1 MSPSNPYPSVLTCE
15 TGQQAAAAARDNSA
29 RLAELQAE
37 KEAAIEALHKI
48 TVDYVEPVSG
58 KLYKDLYLNA
68 TKRVAELEEQLKD
81 AGSMTSSSE
90 ALEEGRARIQ
100 ELEDL
105 LDAER
110 GRNSGLDVSML
121 ADMESALA
129 QMEREAAERA
139 KAHEA
144 ALKAAAERLRPALE
158 AALARIKELEETL
171 ESLEQPVH
179 LLPHVLVTTGPGS
192 PYLHP
197 VPMEPR
203 PGMIVGPPVHPGSPL
218 LRSNSPS
225 QSSRSASLRTS
236 ICSSPPPASAL
247 PPRVVGAV

>member
-1 MSPSNPYPSVLTCE
+1 MSPSNPYPSVLTCK
-15 TGQQAAAAARDNSA
+15 TGQQAVAAARDNSA
-29 RLAELQAE
+29 QLAELQAE

-68 TKRVAELEEQLKD
+68 TTRVTELEAQLKD
-81 AGSMTSSSE
+81 AGSSSE
-90 ALEEGRARIQ
+90 ALEEARARIR

-110 GRNSGLDVSML
+110 GRNTGLDVSML

-179 LLPHVLVTTGPGS
+179 LLPHVLVPTGPGS

-236 ICSSPPPASAL
+236 IRSSSPPASAL
-247 PPRVVGAV
+247 PPRMVGAV